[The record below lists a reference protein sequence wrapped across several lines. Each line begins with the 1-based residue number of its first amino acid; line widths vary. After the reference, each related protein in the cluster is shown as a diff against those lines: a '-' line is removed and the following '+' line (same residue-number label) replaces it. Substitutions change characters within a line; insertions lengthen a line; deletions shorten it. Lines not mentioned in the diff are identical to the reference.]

1 MAFVDPTPL
10 FKHVI
15 RFRLTW
21 IRVAVGI
28 DIGADVGEEV
38 SAVAGFRDGR
48 FETLELATVVVEDF
62 AVTGEVVLF
71 EGGGGE
77 GCFGVEEA
85 GELSD
90 KGVALVIDR

>member
-1 MAFVDPTPL
+1 MAFVNPTPL
-10 FKHVI
+10 LKHVI
-15 RFRLTW
+15 CFCLTRV
-21 IRVAVGI
+21 RVAVGI

-38 SAVAGFRDGR
+38 SAVAGLGDGG
-48 FETLELATVVVEDF
+48 FETLEFATVVVEDF

-85 GELSD
+85 GELGD
-90 KGVALVIDR
+90 